1 MSHQVLVSGTEIRFP
16 CEPGETVLAAA
27 ERAGYALPYSCRKG
41 VCASCEGGLVAG
53 SADVRGRGPVHG
65 RGPVRGRAEEVL
77 LCQTR
82 PCTDL
87 EVAVRRVSR
96 SAPPERRTVR
106 ARLHKVTAPAPD
118 VAVLQLRFPAGVRVP
133 FRAGQYLTV
142 ALPDGD
148 TRNYSMANPPG
159 RSDGALLHVR
169 RVPDG
174 RFSGPFL
181 DGLARGDVLTVELP
195 FGEFGVDDSACPVLL
210 VVTGTGFAPAKSIVE
225 HLAERGGGRPVWLY
239 WGGRRPADL
248 YQADLAGRWAAKYEW
263 FRFVPVLSRPDPG
276 WAGHTGY
283 VQDAVLRD
291 HPDLRGHLVC
301 ACGGSAMTSAARK
314 AFLAAG
320 LPEERFVHDTFVASS
335 GKGR

>member
-1 MSHQVLVSGTEIRFP
+1 MSHQVLVSGTGIRFP

-27 ERAGYALPYSCRKG
+27 ERAGYAIPYSCRKG

-53 SADVRGRGPVHG
+53 SAEVRGRGPVS
-65 RGPVRGRAEEVL
+65 GRAEEVL

-82 PCTDL
+82 PRSDL
-87 EVAVRRVSR
+87 EVAVRRVAR
-96 SAPPERRTVR
+96 REPPTRRTVR
-106 ARLHKVTAPAPD
+106 ARVHKITSPTPD
-118 VAVLQLRFPAGVRVP
+118 VAMLRLRFPAGVRVP

-174 RFSGPFL
+174 RFSGEFL
-181 DGLARGDVLTVELP
+181 DGLAKGDALTVELP
-195 FGEFGVDDSACPVLL
+195 FGEFGVDDSARPVLL
-210 VVTGTGFAPAKSIVE
+210 VVTGTGFAPAHSIVE

-239 WGGRRPADL
+239 WGGRRAADL
-248 YQADLAGRWAAKYEW
+248 YQAELAERWAAKYDW
-263 FRFVPVLSRPDPG
+263 LRFVPVLSRPDPG
-276 WAGHTGY
+276 WTGRTGY
-283 VQDAVLRD
+283 VQDAALRD
-291 HPDLRGHLVC
+291 HPDLHEHLVC
-301 ACGGSAMTSAARK
+301 ACGGAAMTSSARK

-320 LPEERFVHDTFVASS
+320 LPEHRFVHDTFVAS
-335 GKGR
+335 R